1 MNDNIYYVGI
11 CLSCRQID
19 SLLKL
24 GRLMQTTQCVQ
35 EGIHMCSPIR
45 IKEWVDRRSYKT
57 RSSPAASLAA
67 RLKGNDVRPVVK

>member
-45 IKEWVDRRSYKT
+45 IKEWVDRRSYKDKV
-57 RSSPAASLAA
+57 AASLAA

>member
-1 MNDNIYYVGI
+1 MNDNIYYVGT

-35 EGIHMCSPIR
+35 EGIHMCSLIR
-45 IKEWVDRRSYKT
+45 IKEWVDR

-67 RLKGNDVRPVVK
+67 RLKGNANDVRPVVK